1 MKYVKQFLI
10 IIAFSF
16 AGEILH
22 YFLPIPI
29 PASIYGIVLLFMF
42 LELHLLPEE
51 AVADVG
57 MFLVDILP
65 ILFIPA
71 AVGLMDSWDILKSSW
86 LLYLVVIVISTV
98 VVMAVAGLVTQ
109 AVMRHRKK
117 PEAARMEN
125 GCDAPETCGAVPGR
139 EKTEEEGA

>member
-10 IIAFSF
+10 IVAFAF

-29 PASIYGIVLLFMF
+29 PASIYGIVLLFLF
-42 LELHLLPEE
+42 LELHILPEE

-71 AVGLMDSWDILKSSW
+71 AVGLMDSWDLLKSSW

-117 PEAARMEN
+117 PEAECLETGR
-125 GCDAPETCGAVPGR
+125 DAPEADGTVPRG
-139 EKTEEEGA
+139 EKTEEEGV